1 MAPDHGR
8 ARTRSAVLRDVAA
21 LAGVSAMTV
30 SRTLNAPE
38 RVRPDTRARVLAA
51 VASLG
56 YRPNQAARQL
66 ATGRSGVLGVVGFD
80 ITLHGPS
87 ATLYAIERAARRHGY
102 AVSIACLDSACLDS
116 ADLGS
121 ADLGSADLGSAELG
135 SVGEGVRG
143 LRSQEVDGV
152 IVVVP
157 HEAAAEVVRDLH
169 PGLALV
175 AVDAGAGMPVPV
187 VTTDQ
192 AGGAAT
198 ATGHLLD
205 LGHETVWHISG
216 PAGWTAT
223 RERVQGWRSALEA
236 AGRPVPEVLSGDWS
250 PQSGHRLGRR
260 LAECPHVTAIFVAND
275 QMALG
280 VLRALR
286 EAGRRVPEDVSVAG
300 FDDVPETGYLR
311 PSLTTVRQDFRAL
324 GDHAFRLLLRR
335 MEGDVG
341 RTVKVIGTELIVRE
355 STGRAPRAF

>member
-1 MAPDHGR
+1 MAPDRG
-8 ARTRSAVLRDVAA
+8 RTRIRPAVLRDVAA

-51 VASLG
+51 VKRLG
-56 YRPNQAARQL
+56 YRPNQAARRL

-102 AVSIACLDSACLDS
+102 AISIACLDS

-121 ADLGSADLGSAELG
+121 I
-135 SVGEGVRG
+135 GEGVRG

-157 HEAAAEVVRDLH
+157 HEAAAGVVRDLH

-175 AVDAGAGMPVPV
+175 AVDAGTGMPVPV
-187 VTTDQ
+187 VMTDQ

-324 GDHAFRLLLRR
+324 GDHAFRLLLQR
-335 MEGDVG
+335 MEGEIG
-341 RTVKVIGTELIVRE
+341 KTVEVIGTELVVRE